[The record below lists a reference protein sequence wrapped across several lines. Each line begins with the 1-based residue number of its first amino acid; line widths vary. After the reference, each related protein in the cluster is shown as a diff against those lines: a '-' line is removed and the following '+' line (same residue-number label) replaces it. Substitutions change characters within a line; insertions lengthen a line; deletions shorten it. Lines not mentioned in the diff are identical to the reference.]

1 MLTYSYLASI
11 FGAPSASQQYIPYL
25 SEAFH
30 TYAEPVGIIL
40 GMLALALAFK
50 QLRDSQRL
58 LSEMSTQFA
67 NVFPYN
73 LSTIIELMGKAS
85 SRVDI
90 MVDIVGYGHYSAPE
104 EFTKYQNKIYDLAKD
119 GVPVRMLV
127 YGKNLTA
134 TTRDE
139 QFGGK
144 KCFEDIKK
152 SVSFRRYF
160 KVIRKGYPEPKD
172 YEAFI
177 KILDEK
183 EQAYE
188 EEAIERGANV
198 QSAEEP
204 FRFFLWLIDEAE
216 AVFSFQ
222 THGEHFDEICFRT
235 RDGHLIKTFTR
246 LFSEAWGELEKGKA
260 AALATQAGVAP
271 PAAQTAPPAAEAGAP
286 TNPSKQLES

>member
-11 FGAPSASQQYIPYL
+11 FRTSAALQGYFPHL
-25 SEAFH
+25 PEAYR
-30 TYAEPVGIIL
+30 TYAEPLGIIL
-40 GMLALALAFK
+40 GIIALALAFK

-73 LSTIIELMGKAS
+73 LSAIVELMGKAS
-85 SRVDI
+85 SSVDI

-104 EFTKYQNKIYDLAKD
+104 EFTKYQNKLYDLARND
-119 GVPVRMLV
+119 SVRVRMLV

-139 QFGGK
+139 QFGGE
-144 KCFEDIKK
+144 KCFDDIKK

-160 KVIRKGYPEPKD
+160 KVIHKGYPEPKD

-188 EEAIERGANV
+188 KDAKDRGATV
-198 QSAEEP
+198 YSAEEP

-222 THGEHFDEICFRT
+222 TYGEHFDEICFRT

-246 LFSEAWGELEKGKA
+246 LFSEAWCELERGKTVSLAPRANA
-260 AALATQAGVAP
+260 AAIAPQTAT
-271 PAAQTAPPAAEAGAP
+271 PAAGTP
-286 TNPSKQLES
+286 TNPPTQPVS